1 MMLDVF
7 TYTKV
12 MGLKITTEFIK
23 AAGLGIIAGMRTFS
37 APAAV
42 SHLYNNNPSNNLED
56 SPISF
61 IQTTTASKV
70 SKVLAAAEFV
80 GDKMPNT
87 PNRTSAPG
95 LTGRLL
101 SGIFAG
107 VTVYQANRKNILIG
121 GLIGG
126 SAALLSTFGCFY
138 LRTAITAKSKIPD
151 AVVGACEDALVVALG
166 VKLAQK
172 D

>member
-1 MMLDVF
+1 VINIMDLR
-7 TYTKV
+7 
-12 MGLKITTEFIK
+12 ITPEFIK

-37 APAAV
+37 APAAA
-42 SHLYNNNPSNNLED
+42 SHLYSRHPADSLED
-56 SPISF
+56 SPIGF
-61 IQTTTASKV
+61 IQTDTASNV
-70 SKVLAAAEFV
+70 FKVLAAAEFI

-107 VTVYQANRKNILIG
+107 VTVYKANRKNILIG